1 VQAMLAIGVL
11 LAPGFFRVIRSATMH
26 LGRAQYVEAAELLGA
41 STWQLL
47 RVHVVRKVVPTVAVT
62 VASSAAMAMLTV
74 SSLTFLG
81 IGVQPPNPTWG
92 GVLSSDLAYLNQS
105 AWAPLAPIVLIA
117 LTVGAFNGL
126 VDSIRYS
133 TQEGKLRDDDQR
145 SGA

>member
-1 VQAMLAIGVL
+1 
-11 LAPGFFRVIRSATMH
+11 
-26 LGRAQYVEAAELLGA
+26 
-41 STWQLL
+41 
-47 RVHVVRKVVPTVAVT
+47 VPTVAVT